1 MSKRILF
8 LAPYPYEEAPSQRFR
23 FEQYFNFLKEQGYEI
38 EIHSFL
44 NEKTWKSLY
53 NHGSFFAKAMG
64 IIGSFW
70 RRKLLMF
77 KVRKFDYI
85 FIHREA
91 SMIGPP
97 IFEWFIAKVLRRK
110 YIYDYDDAIWLPN
123 YSQQNARF
131 HKLKAYGKVKKII
144 KWADVVVTGNS
155 FLQEFG
161 NQYNKNVVII
171 PTTIDLKNSHNQPTN
186 HSHSPVNIGW
196 TGSHTTMS
204 YLDSLIPI
212 LQELEKEHHLTFTI
226 ISNEKP
232 DYDLQSLQFI
242 KWKKET
248 EIEDLSSINIGV
260 MPLTDSEWAK
270 GKCGFKALQYMALGI
285 PALVSPVGVNTE
297 VIEDGKNGYL
307 CATSEEW
314 KEKLSLLLNNQQLR
328 EQIGKEGYKTVRTKY
343 SVEANRDNYQKLFQ

>member
-144 KWADVVVTGNS
+144 KWADIVVTGNS

>member
-8 LAPYPYEEAPSQRFR
+8 LAPYPHEEAPSQRFR
-23 FEQYFNFLKEQGYEI
+23 FEQYFDFLKEQGYEI

-44 NEKTWKSLY
+44 NEKTWESLY
-53 NHGSFFAKAMG
+53 NHGSFFAKAFG

-77 KVRKFDYI
+77 RIRKFDYI

-97 IFEWFIAKVLRRK
+97 VFEWIIAKVLRRK

-123 YSQQNARF
+123 YSQQNAKF
-131 HKLKAYGKVKKII
+131 QKLKAYGKVKKII
-144 KWADVVVTGNS
+144 KWADVVTTGNS

-161 NQYNKNVVII
+161 KQYNKNVVII

-204 YLDSLIPI
+204 YLDLLIPI
-212 LQELEKEHHLTFTI
+212 LQELEKEHHFTFTI

-232 DYDLQSLQFI
+232 NYDLQSLRFI

-270 GKCGFKALQYMALGI
+270 GKCGFKALQYMALEI
-285 PALVSPVGVNTE
+285 PALVSPVGVNTDI
-297 VIEDGKNGYL
+297 IEDGKNGYL

-314 KEKLSLLLNNQQLR
+314 KEKLSVLLNNQQLR

-343 SVEANRDNYQKLFQ
+343 SVEANRDNYLKLFQ